1 MKISSAE
8 SSLSIVILCVVTIPV
23 FAHHSASPYEHLQT
37 ELTLKGTVTDYQ
49 FINPHVEIS
58 VDVTN
63 DKGKVESWIG
73 EANSPN
79 VLSRHGWD
87 RDIIKKGDTITVIG
101 NAGKNGSKT
110 LRLQK
115 VVLSNGKELD
125 PNSINDWAL
134 CVPIAQALLP
144 VWVLQNAHSPESM
157 CYPTRDS
164 EPGEISLRS

>member
-1 MKISSAE
+1 MKNQVWIIFL
-8 SSLSIVILCVVTIPV
+8 SLAILTVVSIPT
-23 FAHHSASPYEHLQT
+23 FAHHGASPYDTSKLT
-37 ELTLKGTVTDYQ
+37 TLKGTVTDYQ

-63 DKGKVESWIG
+63 DKGKVENWIG

-87 RDIIKKGDTITVIG
+87 RDIIKKGDQITVIG

-125 PNSINDWAL
+125 PNSIND
-134 CVPIAQALLP
+134 
-144 VWVLQNAHSPESM
+144 
-157 CYPTRDS
+157 
-164 EPGEISLRS
+164 

>member
-1 MKISSAE
+1 MKNRAGA
-8 SSLSIVILCVVTIPV
+8 ILFCIATLLAVSVAA
-23 FAHHSASPYEHLQT
+23 FAHHGASPYDTSKLT
-37 ELTLKGTVTDYQ
+37 TLKGTVTDYQ

-63 DKGKVESWIG
+63 DQGKVDSWIG

-115 VVLSNGKELD
+115 VILSNGKELD
-125 PNSINDWAL
+125 PNSIND
-134 CVPIAQALLP
+134 
-144 VWVLQNAHSPESM
+144 
-157 CYPTRDS
+157 
-164 EPGEISLRS
+164 

>member
-1 MKISSAE
+1 MKNRMRIFLWVSA
-8 SSLSIVILCVVTIPV
+8 ILCIISVPV
-23 FAHHSASPYEHLQT
+23 FAHHGASPYDT
-37 ELTLKGTVTDYQ
+37 SKVTTLKGTVTDYQ

-87 RDIIKKGDTITVIG
+87 RDMIKKGDQITVIG

-125 PNSINDWAL
+125 PNSIND
-134 CVPIAQALLP
+134 
-144 VWVLQNAHSPESM
+144 
-157 CYPTRDS
+157 
-164 EPGEISLRS
+164 

>member
-1 MKISSAE
+1 MKNRIT
-8 SSLSIVILCVVTIPV
+8 VILLAIAILFGVSVSA
-23 FAHHSASPYEHLQT
+23 FAHHGASPYDTSKLT
-37 ELTLKGTVTDYQ
+37 TLKGTVTDYQ

-58 VDVTN
+58 VDVAN

-87 RDIIKKGDTITVIG
+87 RDVIKKGDTITVIG

-125 PNSINDWAL
+125 PNSIND
-134 CVPIAQALLP
+134 
-144 VWVLQNAHSPESM
+144 
-157 CYPTRDS
+157 
-164 EPGEISLRS
+164 